1 MVGITTSKADLPQ
14 RGCLPGICTRSSIIP
29 YTIVTAVTAAV
40 FAPLY
45 YGMAKGWLSSDIP
58 GHAEILQNSLQTG
71 RWPPH
76 PGLHILALA
85 LLGFPASPSWKSLII
100 VLSGITLA
108 ALLAKHIL
116 AMRCLLSCGALIRE
130 DTPSQSEGDTTC
142 GQPSVWRLAL
152 LTMGLCLAGP
162 IWSPEIGW
170 GNSYIGKFS
179 PNLWHNP
186 TLILAWPLMI
196 LHFMAM
202 LKYLAGPSR
211 RGLFYVLLCEIFSTI
226 IKPNYTI
233 ALCGA
238 LPLTLLLPGFRSRA
252 WLKIVILQLL
262 VAVLVLLPQW
272 VVLHAVDN
280 SNVAVAPFAVVSR
293 RSSFV
298 PLTFLTS
305 VAFPLTT
312 AVALKGKALSDRA
325 FQLAGVLFLVAAGQ
339 AYLLVESAAGRSM
352 LDGNWFWGA
361 HGTLF
366 LLFLGALVVLCRTTF
381 VERRRGPKTI
391 ACWSVFGLHVL
402 SGMAWLTKYFLGYA
416 YF

>member
-1 MVGITTSKADLPQ
+1 MVGIANNADLPQ
-14 RGCLPGICTRSSIIP
+14 PGRPREVWKRSSVIAYAAIAV
-29 YTIVTAVTAAV
+29 VTLAI

-45 YGMAKGWLSSDIP
+45 YGMAKGWLTSDIP
-58 GHAEILQNSLQTG
+58 AHAEILQNTLQTG
-71 RWPPH
+71 RWLPH
-76 PGLHILALA
+76 PGLHVLALA
-85 LLGFPASPSWKSLII
+85 LLGFPASPSWKGLII

-116 AMRCLLSCGALIRE
+116 AMRCLSSRGTLIAG
-130 DTPSQSEGDTTC
+130 DPSQTGDDPTC
-142 GQPSVWRLAL
+142 RQPRGWPLAL
-152 LTMGLCLAGP
+152 LTIGLCLAGP

-170 GNSYIGKFS
+170 GNFYIGKFS

-186 TLILAWPLMI
+186 TLILAWPVMI
-196 LHFMAM
+196 LHFMGM
-202 LKYLAGPSR
+202 LQYLARPTQR
-211 RGLFYVLLCEIFSTI
+211 RLLFVLVCEILSTI
-226 IKPNYTI
+226 IKPNYTV

-238 LPLTLLLPGFRSRA
+238 LPLTFLLPGFRSRD
-252 WLKIVILQLL
+252 WLKIVILQLV
-262 VAVLVLLPQW
+262 VALLVLLPQW
-272 VVLHAVDN
+272 AVLHREPGA
-280 SNVAVAPFAVVSR
+280 SLGFAPFAIVAQ

-305 VAFPLTT
+305 VPFPLTT
-312 AVALKGKALSDRA
+312 AVALGGKALFDRA

-339 AYLLVESAAGRSM
+339 AYLLVESAAGRPS

-366 LLFLGALVVLCRTTF
+366 LLFLVALVVLCRTTF
-381 VERRRGPKTI
+381 AERRLGPKVI

-402 SGMAWLTKYFLGYA
+402 SGMAWLAKYFLGYG